1 MNRKVLIVLIAAV
14 LLAAAACLTILIVFI
29 LPARPT
35 LSLNELLT
43 RADDA
48 LNRSYWKEAEQAV
61 ARAGAAAAAPE
72 EMLRVLKRRLLLA
85 RATDDY
91 VPLREYA
98 LGAAARHPD
107 NAALCQTAL
116 FACLRSG
123 DPERAASLS
132 HAFAGLPALRSL
144 EAEAAIAAGTASTDP
159 ALTAVPLYARSRGLA
174 GRHDPEQFMTAG
186 RDLDDPR
193 FFLDAALLYM
203 NRGQPRTAA
212 AAASRYLL
220 QKEFDEPA
228 GLFAYAA
235 GDFKTAA
242 ARLTQAASSQGNRP
256 DLYLAAGDSLLAAAD
271 PAGAA
276 VLYEAAVKQFRD
288 FSSLPYL
295 RLARIR
301 DNQNQPDEASRWL
314 KRAADAFP
322 DDKNAVAAH
331 ALRVAAAGGRADAR
345 QVLESYLT
353 RHPDDADMVFLTL
366 QFEGRTY
373 STERLLTRLRAFYFE
388 HPDNEE
394 AARLVVAALLAD
406 RDPAGVRTV
415 LLHFDERHPDTRRA
429 WAASAWGC
437 IEALAGQA
445 EKAVDRFGEAVRL
458 EDVFEHR
465 YNRAVALMAAGK
477 PSAAEEDLERALS
490 LLAGRPAAERR
501 AALTHVR
508 LAALYAS
515 QGDKRAAIRS
525 LDTALGLDP
534 QNAEAYRLKKSLE
547 RGGL

>member
-1 MNRKVLIVLIAAV
+1 MNRNILVVLIAAA
-14 LLAAAACLTILIVFI
+14 LLSAAACLTLLIVFI
-29 LPARPT
+29 LPSRPP
-35 LSLNELLT
+35 LSLNELLA

-48 LNRSYWKEAEQAV
+48 LNRSYWEEAEQAV
-61 ARAGAAAAAPE
+61 SRAGAAAAAPE
-72 EMLRVLKRRLLLA
+72 EMLRVLKRRWLLA

-91 VPLREYA
+91 GPLREYA
-98 LGAAARHPD
+98 LDAAARHPD
-107 NAALCQTAL
+107 NPALYQTAL

-123 DPERAASLS
+123 DPARAASLS
-132 HAFAGLPALRSL
+132 HAFPGLPAVQSL
-144 EAEAAIAAGTASTDP
+144 EAEAAIAAGADSTDP
-159 ALTAVPLYARSRGLA
+159 ALTGVPLYARSRGLT
-174 GRHDPEQFMTAG
+174 GQRDPEQFMTAG

-193 FFLDAALLYM
+193 YFLDAALLYM
-203 NRGQPRTAA
+203 NRGEPRSAA

-242 ARLTQAASSQGNRP
+242 SRLTQAASGQGNRP
-256 DLYLAAGDSLLAAAD
+256 DLYLVAGDSLLAAAD

-276 VLYEAAVKQFRD
+276 VLYEAAVTRSRD

-295 RLARIR
+295 RLAYIR
-301 DNQNQPDEASRWL
+301 DNQNRPDEASRWL
-314 KRAADAFP
+314 ERAATALP

-331 ALRVAAAGGRADAR
+331 ALRVAAAGGRANAR
-345 QVLESYLT
+345 QVLESYLAG
-353 RHPDDADMVFLTL
+353 HPDDADMLFLTL

-373 STERLLTRLRAFYFE
+373 STERLLIRLRAYYFE
-388 HPDNEE
+388 HPENED
-394 AARLVVAALLAD
+394 AARLLVAALLAD
-406 RDPAGVRTV
+406 RDTAGVRTV
-415 LLHFDERHPDTRRA
+415 LLHFDERHPDTPRA

-437 IEALAGQA
+437 LDALAGRV
-445 EKAVDRFGEAVRL
+445 ERAVDRFSLALRL

-465 YNRAVALMAAGK
+465 YNRAVSLMAAGNLA
-477 PSAAEEDLERALS
+477 AAEEDLERALM
-490 LLAGRPAAERR
+490 LLAGRPAADRW

-515 QGDKRAAIRS
+515 QGDKPTALRS